1 LAICFKKSLKN
12 SQYDPS
18 INNFRFLLGK
28 LLKRHNCP
36 YIFENK
42 NKKTKKKR
50 KEKKRKISK
59 KIGLLGH
66 LGVAEPPPLAI

>member
-28 LLKRHNCP
+28 LLKRPNCP

-42 NKKTKKKR
+42 NKIKKKR
-50 KEKKRKISK
+50 KEKKNKQK
-59 KIGLLGH
+59 NWALGPF
-66 LGVAEPPPLAI
+66 GGG